1 MTPEMVRQ
9 IIKEELEALIKSD
22 RYTVHKRMQFLDKV
36 DIDFAAANGTK
47 IGTVLTQKLA
57 FYGLTPIIQQSS
69 TGETTGASDLD
80 VQYTT
85 TFTGNNGSTAYTI
98 LDIVKHLKNYGLLLK

>member
-1 MTPEMVRQ
+1 MTPEQVRQ

-22 RYTVHKRMQFLDKV
+22 RYTIHKRMQFLDKV
-36 DIDFAAANGTK
+36 DIDFAAATGTK
-47 IGTVLTQKLA
+47 IGTVLSQKLA
-57 FYGLTPIIQQSS
+57 LWGLTPIVQPSS

-98 LDIVKHLKNYGLLLK
+98 LYIVKHLKNIGLIKK